1 MEIDNWDGL
10 CPTCGGHRFYNV
22 IDNIYECRDCGT
34 RIEDNSSDYDTLY
47 MLINGEYQEVQ
58 VFFRFDERSTDFCNV
73 MSKETFD
80 KLDEIAG
87 YEVCRDEIIDLSPL
101 FYKRED
107 VEEWYNEDE

>member
-1 MEIDNWDGL
+1 MDIDNWDGK
-10 CPTCGGHRFYNV
+10 CPACGGTSFYNI
-22 IDNIYECRDCGT
+22 IDNRYKCKDCGT
-34 RIEDNSSDYDTLY
+34 KVIDINSDYNTLY
-47 MLINGEYQEVQ
+47 MFINGEYQEVQ

-87 YEVCRDEIIDLSPL
+87 YEVCRDEIIDLDPL

-107 VEEWYNEDE
+107 IEEWYNEDE